1 MKKRGGK
8 GREGKRG
15 GEGKGKGKGEERKR
29 KKSKGKDLLCG
40 ETPL

>member
-15 GEGKGKGKGEERKR
+15 GKGKGKGKGEERKR